1 MPLFDLTEQKA
12 VVCFCCR
19 FRDPILVGVRQHQIK
34 ICLCAMH
41 CIRLIDE
48 RAGLM
53 FWTVSNSIASGP
65 YKEFLGFEA
74 MFDEMNKLIGNVQ
87 SNISICKT
95 DFLLHYLILI
105 STNKFALKPQISFT
119 VPSNLYIDKML
130 CASCI
135 L

>member
-1 MPLFDLTEQKA
+1 
-12 VVCFCCR
+12 
-19 FRDPILVGVRQHQIK
+19 
-34 ICLCAMH
+34 
-41 CIRLIDE
+41 
-48 RAGLM
+48 M

-65 YKEFLGFEA
+65 YILERPFKEFLGFEA

-87 SNISICKT
+87 SNISICKI
-95 DFLLHYLILI
+95 DFLVHYLISI

-119 VPSNLYIDKML
+119 APSNLYIDKML